1 MFKRTIALLLFV
13 SLLVPTSFASGR
25 GADDQPSLRERII
38 RFVRAH
44 IPPMFVAKPSDE
56 PVAPHP

>member
-1 MFKRTIALLLFV
+1 MFKRTVTLLLLV
-13 SLLVPTSFASGR
+13 CLLAPASFASGR
-25 GADDQPSLRERII
+25 DRDDQPSIGERII

-56 PVAPHP
+56 PYIPHP

>member
-1 MFKRTIALLLFV
+1 MFKRTVALLLFV
-13 SLLVPTSFASGR
+13 CLLAPVSFASGR
-25 GADDQPSLRERII
+25 EHADQPSLGERII

-56 PVAPHP
+56 PYIPHP